1 MRQSNRLVHDTPAP
15 LRTTLAELTSAF
27 FEVAFAECGDER
39 LAERIT
45 VRWVLD
51 AMRSGRFLVAA
62 H

>member
-1 MRQSNRLVHDTPAP
+1 MRTSDFLVHDATLP

-27 FEVAFAECGDER
+27 FEAAFAEYGDER
-39 LAERIT
+39 LAERLT

-51 AMRSGRFLVAA
+51 AMRSGRFLAAA